1 MICRAHP
8 PESRRFQH
16 LDEQRGWA
24 LLRSYPRNPSPPPRQ
39 PPSTNTPYRLCLHFL
54 YGQHLYCIPNYPPS
68 PHPLKLCRTP
78 PPTSAWWNL
87 HTNMVW
93 QPNYM
98 LILHTWYILAG
109 KKQPPL
115 EKWLCKSTFLPD
127 VQTFLMSRFFWC
139 STLRCWL
146 PHWLSLL
153 VYARLDAGDALLRQ
167 QTHRDRWAFERQ
179 VVFNSGVGPG
189 PIFVSLAVSLLS
201 CCWYETVN
209 KNGVF

>member
-24 LLRSYPRNPSPPPRQ
+24 LLRSYPRNPSPPPDS
-39 PPSTNTPYRLCLHFL
+39 PPQQT
-54 YGQHLYCIPNYPPS
+54 HLIDFVCTSFMDNICTASQITPPS

-109 KKQPPL
+109 KKTTTT
-115 EKWLCKSTFLPD
+115 KKTTSTWKVTLQINFSTWCPD
-127 VQTFLMSRFFWC
+127 FSYVSF
-139 STLRCWL
+139 
-146 PHWLSLL
+146 LL
-153 VYARLDAGDALLRQ
+153 VFYLEMLTTTLTLSSSLCQVRCRWRPP
-167 QTHRDRWAFERQ
+167 QTA
-179 VVFNSGVGPG
+179 N
-189 PIFVSLAVSLLS
+189 A
-201 CCWYETVN
+201 
-209 KNGVF
+209 

>member
-109 KKQPPL
+109 KKTT
-115 EKWLCKSTFLPD
+115 STWKVTLQINFSTWCPD
-127 VQTFLMSRFFWC
+127 FSYVSF
-139 STLRCWL
+139 
-146 PHWLSLL
+146 LL
-153 VYARLDAGDALLRQ
+153 VFYLEMLTTTLTLSSSLCQVRCRWRPP
-167 QTHRDRWAFERQ
+167 QTA
-179 VVFNSGVGPG
+179 N
-189 PIFVSLAVSLLS
+189 A
-201 CCWYETVN
+201 
-209 KNGVF
+209 

>member
-24 LLRSYPRNPSPPPRQ
+24 PLRSYPRNPSPPPQQ

-78 PPTSAWWNL
+78 PPPTFAWWNL

-98 LILHTWYILAG
+98 LILHTYILAV
-109 KKQPPL
+109 KKQQQQKKNL
-115 EKWLCKSTFLPD
+115 HLKSDFANQL
-127 VQTFLMSRFFWC
+127 FYLMSRLFLCLVSFGV
-139 STLRCWL
+139 L
-146 PHWLSLL
+146 PWDVDYHTDSL
-153 VYARLDAGDALLRQ
+153 
-167 QTHRDRWAFERQ
+167 F
-179 VVFNSGVGPG
+179 
-189 PIFVSLAVSLLS
+189 
-201 CCWYETVN
+201 
-209 KNGVF
+209 

>member
-98 LILHTWYILAG
+98 LILHIWYILAG
-109 KKQPPL
+109 KKQQQ
-115 EKWLCKSTFLPD
+115 KKTTSTWKVTLQINFSTWCPD
-127 VQTFLMSRFFWC
+127 FSYVSF
-139 STLRCWL
+139 
-146 PHWLSLL
+146 LL
-153 VYARLDAGDALLRQ
+153 VFYLEMLTTTLTLSSSLCQVRCRWRPP
-167 QTHRDRWAFERQ
+167 QTA
-179 VVFNSGVGPG
+179 N
-189 PIFVSLAVSLLS
+189 A
-201 CCWYETVN
+201 
-209 KNGVF
+209 